1 MTYPAFKKIP
11 RLSRECVITEKIDG
25 TNGLIYIP
33 DPSTFDYQVPSWL
46 SVGGLPLVIGSRN
59 RWLSEESDNFGFF
72 KWCKENAEQLITLG
86 PGYHYGEWW
95 GPGIQ
100 RGYGIVEKRF
110 SLFHCNVPPPSCV
123 SVVPILYK
131 GPFSTIAVEETLTAL
146 AATGSIASPG
156 FMRPEGVVVYH
167 TGSGNS
173 YKKTFEGDKK

>member
-25 TNGLIYIP
+25 TNGLIYI
-33 DPSTFDYQVPSWL
+33 DDQGNLMGV
-46 SVGGLPLVIGSRN
+46 GSRN
-59 RWLSEESDNFGFF
+59 RWLTEDADNFGFF
-72 KWCKENAEQLITLG
+72 KWCKEHAEQLITLG

-100 RGYGIVEKRF
+100 RGYGIAEKKF

>member
-25 TNGLIYIP
+25 TNGLIYI
-33 DPSTFDYQVPSWL
+33 DDQGNLMGV
-46 SVGGLPLVIGSRN
+46 GSRN
-59 RWLSEESDNFGFF
+59 RWLTEDADNFGFF
-72 KWCKENAEQLITLG
+72 KWCKEHAEQLITLG